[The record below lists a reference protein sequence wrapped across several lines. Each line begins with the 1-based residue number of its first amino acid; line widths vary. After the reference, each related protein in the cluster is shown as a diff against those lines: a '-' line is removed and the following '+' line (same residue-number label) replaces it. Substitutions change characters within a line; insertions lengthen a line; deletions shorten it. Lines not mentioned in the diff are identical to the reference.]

1 MFKILKKVFSVLSQ
15 AKVVLDIAVPVLEAV
30 INKDINNDGKIGK

>member
-15 AKVVLDIAVPVLEAV
+15 AKVVLDVAVPILEAV
-30 INKDINNDGKIGK
+30 LKKDINNDGKIGK